1 MYWRPRASAT
11 QSEHLNPPKPTCM
24 CLLDMAL
31 ALQEALEEAR
41 RKEATFADGR
51 VRQCNEGRVDFH
63 MNEEDGMGNCVLR

>member
-1 MYWRPRASAT
+1 
-11 QSEHLNPPKPTCM
+11 M
-24 CLLDMAL
+24 CVLGMAL